1 MARHSFFGAGIY
13 GRRAGRTR
21 IWIYIIISAVLLLAV
36 VYGIYCVVRGDG
48 DVGVQTTPQKT
59 STDIKA
65 EQQTDLAEAEEKPL
79 PEDDLPEDN
88 LPEDNLPEDDL
99 AGQTVQQ
106 TSDPNPKVAELIN
119 EAMALINAKPARI
132 IDARDRLNELL
143 PMPQS
148 SQQHN
153 LVKEQLSKLA
163 DKWLF
168 SRTIFPQDRLCESLQ
183 VAPGNIL
190 STIGKQH
197 KVPYEI
203 LMEIN
208 NIRSPESLQAG
219 DVIKVVNGPF
229 HARIYRSTFTM
240 DLYLKNTFVRS
251 FPVGLGRPGRE
262 TPTGMWRVK
271 PGGKLISPTWTDP
284 DTGKT
289 YKATDPDYPLGSR
302 WIALEGIQGQAVGR
316 TGIAFHGTKEPDLI
330 GTAGSRGCIR
340 LHNGDVI
347 MVYNLLVPTFSKV
360 EIVE

>member
-13 GRRAGRTR
+13 GYGRRAGRTR
-21 IWIYIIISAVLLLAV
+21 TWMYIISGVLLVAAV
-36 VYGIYCVVRGDG
+36 YSIYCVVRGDG
-48 DVGVQTTPQKT
+48 DVGEQTAPQKT

-65 EQQTDLAEAEEKPL
+65 EQKTDQPAAEEKL
-79 PEDDLPEDN
+79 QPEA
-88 LPEDNLPEDDL
+88 DL
-99 AGQTVQQ
+99 AVQTVQK

-143 PMPQS
+143 GAPAS
-148 SQQHN
+148 SQQRN

-208 NIRSPESLQAG
+208 SIRSPESLRAG

-240 DLYLKNTFVRS
+240 DLYLQNTFVRS
-251 FPVGLGRPGRE
+251 FPVGLGRSGRE
-262 TPTGMWRVK
+262 TPTGLWCVK

-289 YKATDPDYPLGSR
+289 YKAADPDYPLGSR
-302 WIALEGIQGQAVGR
+302 WIALEGIEGQAVGR

-347 MVYNLLVPTFSKV
+347 LVYNLLVPTFSKV